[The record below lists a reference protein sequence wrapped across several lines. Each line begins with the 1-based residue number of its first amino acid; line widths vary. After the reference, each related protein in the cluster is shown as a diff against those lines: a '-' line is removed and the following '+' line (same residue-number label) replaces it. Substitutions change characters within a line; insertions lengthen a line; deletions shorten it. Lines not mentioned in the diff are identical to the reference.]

1 MLEWW
6 QGYKVHDTRTTVHVC
21 NALCEVWNSR
31 LHLDNDNQC
40 QCHFI
45 AWHEMCFG
53 GNAALRLQKKN
64 QKCPLKVTWAK
75 VSLGQ
80 RHCGACKWQAWKQKQ
95 SKFAPRGRP
104 GCPKCPSSLFVDRLA
119 GQSHLA
125 IPFSKKNLLHLYP
138 LPERCNAGQASTL
151 VWVFIGK
158 RKNSSA
164 WEAVN
169 MGTAFWAH
177 TNKAAALCGR
187 LIHQW
192 LEAKIWLFEGP
203 R

>member
-1 MLEWW
+1 MTLAQQCMSAMPSLRFGTAVYISIMTINVSVILLPGKWDVFWW
-6 QGYKVHDTRTTVHVC
+6 EYSFKT
-21 NALCEVWNSR
+21 S
-31 LHLDNDNQC
+31 
-40 QCHFI
+40 
-45 AWHEMCFG
+45 
-53 GNAALRLQKKN
+53 KKN

-151 VWVFIGK
+151 VWVFIRK
-158 RKNSSA
+158 R
-164 WEAVN
+164 
-169 MGTAFWAH
+169 
-177 TNKAAALCGR
+177 
-187 LIHQW
+187 
-192 LEAKIWLFEGP
+192 
-203 R
+203 